1 MKTYV
6 ITLSRTFLS
15 KHSKAGRFTRF
26 AELFENGQHLKP
38 AGLEV
43 CSHKIHT
50 IRTNFALWKKC
61 IDEVAK
67 GEAILSIRQWSGKPY
82 RSKQVLLANLTAE
95 NGVGIQKLT
104 FQPDRDGAFNFK
116 YFDIDGHYADIKDVA
131 RHDGLSFEEWREW
144 FKDCDLSQP
153 LAVIHFTK
161 FRY

>member
-1 MKTYV
+1 MTDK
-6 ITLSRTFLS
+6 ITHA
-15 KHSKAGRFTRF
+15 KDCKCVVCGKQ
-26 AELFENGQHLKP
+26 AEVFWP
-38 AGLEV
+38 
-43 CSHKIHT
+43 CFDPDIPSIHT
-50 IRTNFALWKKC
+50 IRTNFALWKKR

-116 YFDIDGHYADIKDVA
+116 YFDIDGHYADIKDIA